1 LPLFGGREDHALAD
15 RLYGELPAILNVAR
29 QGFLRL
35 RKRGHF
41 IQPESAREA
50 IGELEALGSP
60 VGAFIREQCSVG
72 PEYEIEAELLFA
84 GWRNWCNANGR
95 KKHGT
100 VQTFGR
106 DLRAKLPGLKTV
118 RPREG
123 DDRHRKYAGIDLK
136 R

>member
-1 LPLFGGREDHALAD
+1 M
-15 RLYGELPAILNVAR
+15 
-29 QGFLRL
+29 

-41 IQPESAREA
+41 IQPDSAQEA

-60 VGAFIREQCSVG
+60 VGAFIRERCNVG
-72 PEYEIEAELLFA
+72 PAFEIEVESLFD
-84 GWRNWCNANGR
+84 GWLNWCRANGR

-100 VQTFGR
+100 IQTFGR

-123 DDRHRKYAGIDLK
+123 DDRHRKYVGIDLK
-136 R
+136 Q